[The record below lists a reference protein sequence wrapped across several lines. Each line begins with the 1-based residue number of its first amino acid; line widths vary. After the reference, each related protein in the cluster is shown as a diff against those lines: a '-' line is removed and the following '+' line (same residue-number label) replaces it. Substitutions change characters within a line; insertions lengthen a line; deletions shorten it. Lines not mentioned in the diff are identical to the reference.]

1 VTPLLWLALLPA
13 RAWTASW
20 LAVSFAAY
28 VAADRTGLLAVPTC
42 PACQLAGDRHDDT
55 CTVPATEGDLSA

>member
-1 VTPLLWLALLPA
+1 MTAVLWLVLLPA
-13 RAWTASW
+13 RAWTARW

-42 PACQLAGDRHDDT
+42 PVCQLAAGKHDDT
-55 CTVPATEGDLSA
+55 CTAPSEGVPA